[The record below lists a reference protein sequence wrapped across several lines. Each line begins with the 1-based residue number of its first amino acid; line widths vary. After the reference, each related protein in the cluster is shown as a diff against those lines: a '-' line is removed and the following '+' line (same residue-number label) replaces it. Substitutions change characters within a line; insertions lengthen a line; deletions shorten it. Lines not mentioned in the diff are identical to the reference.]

1 MNKLEALNQYLLFVK
16 ENKEYFNWDDPVH
29 CNCGM
34 FLQAIN
40 LYEEEDIEE
49 AINLYE
55 EKDIDEA
62 EELAHSPSSSVLF
75 DDYYSDIFKMYIN
88 PTCEVTNLSF
98 TKVIDKLIAIGFT
111 LNELI
116 NLECLLNTN
125 FIVNPDRHKVDSLIQ
140 YITNWIKQEE

>member
-16 ENKEYFNWDDPVH
+16 ENKEYFNWQNPRQ

-34 FLQAIN
+34 LLKSIN

-49 AINLYE
+49 AV
-55 EKDIDEA
+55 
-62 EELAHSPSSSVLF
+62 ELAHINDPKNSF
-75 DDYYSDIFKMYIN
+75 YYNDIFNMYKN
-88 PTCEVTNLSF
+88 PNCEVTNLPF
-98 TKVIDKLIAIGFT
+98 TKVVNTLTDIGFT

-116 NLECLLNTN
+116 DLEFLENTN
-125 FIVNPDRHKVDSLIQ
+125 FIVDPNHHKVNSLIQ